1 MNKNFRVLCDLDNIL
16 NSLTQTLIDTYN
28 KDSGDNLKIE
38 NITQYKIDNFTK
50 SEYKITDYF
59 KDEKMWM
66 RVEPIVQAQEYL
78 KIINQ
83 DYDLRIITA
92 SHIYDMPIK
101 YRWLKT
107 FFPFIDRKQI
117 WTVFDKDWISA
128 TVLIDDCLD
137 NVGGNYK
144 TILLDYPWN
153 RSINEETNNV
163 FRAYD
168 WQDIFMEI
176 KRYEQELAQDVVYD
190 MATDTYM

>member
-50 SEYKITDYF
+50 PEYKITDYF

-190 MATDTYM
+190 MTTNTYM

>member
-50 SEYKITDYF
+50 PEYKITDYF

-137 NVGGNYK
+137 NIGGNYK

>member
-38 NITQYKIDNFTK
+38 NITQYKIDSFTK
-50 SEYKITDYF
+50 PEFKITDYF

-137 NVGGNYK
+137 NIGGNYK

>member
-50 SEYKITDYF
+50 PEYKITDYF

-190 MATDTYM
+190 MATDTCM

>member
-50 SEYKITDYF
+50 PEYKITDYF

>member
-50 SEYKITDYF
+50 PEYKITDYF

-176 KRYEQELAQDVVYD
+176 KRYEQV
-190 MATDTYM
+190 MSK